1 MNETRRLFHT
11 RPMAG
16 AALGAVLAA
25 ILGSLAPD
33 WVLLAV
39 CALLVP
45 VSAFLFHRRSAF
57 FLLPLFAF
65 LVLVR
70 IVLLPTAMPSG
81 PVAAFL
87 GNLRGNLCENADVL
101 FRDESA
107 AAKGML
113 LGDPTAMT
121 SLERSQYAKSG
132 LIHLFAVSGLHV
144 TLLAGMLG
152 NLVRTDR
159 KWLSVSLLVAFL
171 LFFCAVTGF
180 SASVLRAAFALIAL
194 RLCSVRERKADMP
207 TIFCFAMAMTL
218 LCSPF
223 DLFRTG
229 FGLSFSAMGG
239 MVLFAKTFR
248 RPLPYAIRNTRI
260 AIALSGA
267 AAATVGMIP
276 LMAYHFGYLAWISIP
291 LSILLIPAMPVILLF
306 GFLSVL
312 LYGLTPAVAAVL
324 SYPAYGAIR
333 LVSLTAKALDVP
345 ALRLPSPH
353 PAAIVLFYLALLL
366 CSRLFLPNRN
376 RPPWIGLGLLAVSI
390 LLWFMIP

>member
-33 WVLLAV
+33 WVLLSV

-70 IVLLPTAMPSG
+70 IVLLPASVPDG
-81 PVAAFL
+81 PAAAFL
-87 GNLRGNLCENADVL
+87 KNLRGTLCGNADVL
-101 FRDESA
+101 FRDEAA

-121 SLERSQYAKSG
+121 TLERSQYAKSG

-152 NLVRTDR
+152 NLFRTDK
-159 KWLSVSLLVAFL
+159 KWLSVSLLAAFL

-180 SASVLRAAFALIAL
+180 SASVLRAAFALIGL
-194 RLCSVRERKADMP
+194 RLCSVRERKPDMP
-207 TIFCFAMAMTL
+207 SIFCFSMAMTL
-218 LCSPF
+218 LCAPS

-248 RPLPYAIRNTRI
+248 RPLPYAIRNSRV
-260 AIALSGA
+260 AVALAGA
-267 AAATVGMIP
+267 LAATVGMLP
-276 LMAYHFGYLAWISIP
+276 LMAYRFGYLAWISIP
-291 LSILLIPAMPVILLF
+291 LSILLIPTMPVVLLF
-306 GFLSVL
+306 GFTSVL
-312 LYGLTPAVAAVL
+312 LYGVLPGVSTVL

-333 LVSLTAKALDVP
+333 LLSLTAKALDVP
-345 ALRLPSPH
+345 ALRLPAPH
-353 PAAIVLFYLALLL
+353 PAAIALWYVALLL
-366 CSRLFLPNRN
+366 CARIFLPNRN
-376 RPPWIGLGLLAVSI
+376 RPPWIGLGLLAVSV
-390 LLWFMIP
+390 LLWFLV